1 MHNRQVVIYAVKENT
16 VGLKTKMVLQ
26 LVNKDYALQG
36 IYATK
41 VHSLKNHT
49 LIPTV

>member
-1 MHNRQVVIYAVKENT
+1 MHNKQVVIYVVKENT
-16 VGLKTKMVLQ
+16 VGLKTIMVLQ
-26 LVNKDYALQG
+26 LVNKDYAQAA

-41 VHSLKNHT
+41 VHTLKNHT